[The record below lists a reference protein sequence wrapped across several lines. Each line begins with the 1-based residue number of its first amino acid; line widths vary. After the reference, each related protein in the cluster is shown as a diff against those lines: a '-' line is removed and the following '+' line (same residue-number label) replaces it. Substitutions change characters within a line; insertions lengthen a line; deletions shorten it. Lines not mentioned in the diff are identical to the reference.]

1 LVVTAASVSWPA
13 LACVAPDAEKYVFL
27 PSLPAEI
34 PPGAAVLVVSP
45 LPSEGLGANMTRV
58 QVERVVIGNLARRE
72 LDVRLGRTSCSRSQ
86 FLTEPAYLV
95 GHLSEL
101 SDDFFAVE
109 FRLSEL
115 QDLQLGEDDSI
126 VVPRILQ

>member
-1 LVVTAASVSWPA
+1 
-13 LACVAPDAEKYVFL
+13 
-27 PSLPAEI
+27 
-34 PPGAAVLVVSP
+34 
-45 LPSEGLGANMTRV
+45 MTRV
-58 QVERVVIGNLARRE
+58 KVERVVIGNLARRE